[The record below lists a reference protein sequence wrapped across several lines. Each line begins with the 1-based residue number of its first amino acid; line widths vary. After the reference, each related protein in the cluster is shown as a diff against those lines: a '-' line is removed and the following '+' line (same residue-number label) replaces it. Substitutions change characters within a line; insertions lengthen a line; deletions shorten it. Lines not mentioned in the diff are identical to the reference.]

1 MGTLSE
7 IQHRKQIIHP
17 FVIETIDLSGYT
29 VDDFLWSGDWYLS
42 GQKVMR
48 AVDYLESAGP
58 ECPPIIKE
66 LLDRYSM
73 ETVSMFSSIDDY
85 THNGFDY
92 HVDNY
97 EICATNF
104 VGRTEWCFDDNIKF
118 ELGVG
123 DVLYIPKGVGHSVNV
138 LSGER
143 MSVSFI
149 R

>member
-7 IQHRKQIIHP
+7 IQHRKQITQP
-17 FVIETIDLSGYT
+17 FVVETIDLSGYT
-29 VDDFLWSGDWYLS
+29 IDDFFWSGDWYLS
-42 GQKVMR
+42 KQKVMR
-48 AVDYLESAGP
+48 ALYYHES

-66 LLDRYSM
+66 LLTRYNM
-73 ETVSMFSSIDDY
+73 DGVSMFSSIDDY

-92 HVDNY
+92 HVDDY

-104 VGRTEWCFDDNIKF
+104 VGRTEWCFDYMKF

-123 DVLYIPKGVGHSVNV
+123 DVLYIPKGVGHSVKV
-138 LSGER
+138 LTDER
-143 MSVSFI
+143 MSASFI